1 MATFRGTTRDDKWN
15 IVETGKY
22 TIDGLGGTDTVA
34 FGIQPRAYFE
44 ITRGT
49 DGAIH
54 VDTVSG
60 ASGGGMQAVLY
71 NVEVLVF
78 NNGTDT
84 VKVADLFPEA
94 NLVGSA
100 GNDRFTAG
108 TGAQNI
114 DGAGGI
120 DQVDFNLSRINYLLA
135 KGTTDWSVTA
145 TAGNATLTLKNVE
158 RLAFSDYKL
167 ALDLA
172 GNAGT
177 VAKILGAVFDSPTLK
192 IEEYRSYAGI
202 GLGLMDSGQ
211 YTYATLMQLALDA
224 RLGPNASHG
233 AVVDLLYT
241 NVVGQAPDD
250 ATRASFVAM
259 LDGGMKPY
267 DLGILAADHELNL
280 LQIDLTGLQL
290 NGLGFV

>member
-1 MATFRGTTRDDKWN
+1 MATFRGTARDDKWN
-15 IVETGKY
+15 IVEVGKY
-22 TIDGLGGTDTVA
+22 TIDALGGTDTVA
-34 FGIQPRAYFE
+34 FGIQPRSYFE
-44 ITRGT
+44 ITRGN

-78 NNGTDT
+78 NNGADT

-114 DGAGGI
+114 DGAAGI
-120 DQVDFNLSRINYLLA
+120 DQVDFSLSRINYLLA
-135 KGTTDWSVTA
+135 KGTTEWTVNA
-145 TAGNATLTLKNVE
+145 TAGNASLTLKNIE
-158 RLAFSDYKL
+158 RLAFSDYRL
-167 ALDLA
+167 ALDLS
-172 GNAGT
+172 GNAGI
-177 VAKILGAVFDSPTLK
+177 VAKVLGAVFDSPTLK
-192 IEEYRSYAGI
+192 IEDYRAYAGI

-211 YTYATLMQLALDA
+211 HSYATLMQLALDA
-224 RLGPNASHG
+224 RLGPGASHG

-241 NVVGQAPDD
+241 NVVGQAPDA

-259 LDGGMKPY
+259 LDGGMKTY

-280 LQIDLTGLQL
+280 QQIDLVGLQL
-290 NGLGFV
+290 NGLPYV

>member
-1 MATFRGTTRDDKWN
+1 MATFRGTARDDKWN
-15 IVETGKY
+15 IVETGRY

-34 FGIQPRAYFE
+34 FGIQPRSYFE

-71 NVEVLVF
+71 NIEVLVF

-84 VKVADLFPEA
+84 IPVSELFPEA
-94 NLVGSA
+94 HLVGSA

-108 TGAQNI
+108 TGAQTI

-120 DQVDFNLSRINYLLA
+120 DQVDFSLSRINYLLA
-135 KGTTDWSVTA
+135 KGTTDWTVNA
-145 TAGNATLTLKNVE
+145 TAGNANLTLKNIE
-158 RLAFSDYKL
+158 RLAFADHKL

-172 GNAGT
+172 GHAGI
-177 VAKILGAVFDSPTLK
+177 VAKILGAVFDSPTLSTQD
-192 IEEYRSYAGI
+192 YRSYAGI

-211 YTYATLMQLALDA
+211 HSYASLMQLALDA
-224 RLGPNASHG
+224 RLGPGASHG

-241 NVVGQAPDD
+241 NVVGQAPDA
-250 ATRASFVAM
+250 ATRASFVAL
-259 LDGGMKPY
+259 LDGGMQPA

-280 LQIDLTGLQL
+280 LQIDLVGLQL
-290 NGLGFV
+290 NGLPFV